1 MRSRRETGASGA
13 REILQVLIVA
23 SGWIGFVWLWVLV
36 GRQPWDSSRL
46 VWLIVGSL
54 VVLPLVTLAWVIHN
68 RAIFRRK
75 GERLGVPVADY
86 SYRNDWHGRR
96 VDADWAGLRGS
107 RFVTIGVEGEA
118 KVYRATALDF
128 PDEDAAS
135 IDPALRQLPVF
146 S

>member
-1 MRSRRETGASGA
+1 MRARRDTGASGA

-46 VWLIVGSL
+46 LWLIAGSF

-75 GERLGVPVADY
+75 GERLGVPEADF

-96 VDADWAGLRGS
+96 VDADWATLRAS
-107 RFVTIGVEGEA
+107 RYITIGVEGDVKA
-118 KVYRATALDF
+118 YRATGIDF
-128 PDEDAAS
+128 PDEDAAAN
-135 IDPALRQLPVF
+135 DPATHPQPAF
-146 S
+146 N

>member
-1 MRSRRETGASGA
+1 MRARRETGASGA

-46 VWLIVGSL
+46 LWLIGGSF
-54 VVLPLVTLAWVIHN
+54 VVLPLVTLAWVVHN

-75 GERLGVPVADY
+75 GERLGVPVADF
-86 SYRNDWHGRR
+86 SYRSDWHGRR
-96 VDADWAGLRGS
+96 VDADWATLRAS
-107 RFVTIGVEGEA
+107 RFVTIGVEEEV
-118 KVYRATALDF
+118 KVYRAAELDF
-128 PDEDAAS
+128 PNEDAPPIS
-135 IDPALRQLPVF
+135 PATQPQPVF